1 MNHNFVARLFC
12 IAVTECCTSCSFL
25 SAFLC
30 QHLQAFI
37 GNRVSRMLARTFVD
51 LIVLFLVMPATSYI
65 FQHKWLPPDAWHP
78 ITLFVLLGVLRA
90 CAPYAASFQGS
101 RVGRVLTR
109 AFFNSSKH
117 RWRPIQHVDE
127 LNLLSDDCMEKDEI
141 SQTADLARLAKLV
154 AKALGKAQEIG
165 KDGMEGTREALKS
178 EGFLQ
183 IGAGSGGYAV
193 YECQRRVFSRETTA
207 EGESMT
213 ILLHV
218 TPYGPSILDVM
229 PRYIVLEFEDSV
241 DRRNNWS
248 EFISKKIVEGPPV
261 VEGYSY
267 NGAFFSP
274 HHFAEMKQ
282 MYDKQ
287 LLAYDSA
294 CKTMCKPR
302 TGRSPNPP
310 ADLLSL
316 KAFLAEGKLGRTR
329 RKNAREGRQ
338 LQAGVSKVAR
348 ELKTMMSLS
357 KGPDACRAPRGVIL
371 YFEGLDCAGKSS
383 TGGLVEQALQ
393 QAGYH
398 VEMRQ
403 YNRPPTAEQKLRPW
417 MDRFEV
423 PQTSS
428 VALAVVDGSGEEED
442 AAATMNQLQK
452 CVDHNHSALTW
463 DRGPAGDFVYNP
475 EYRAMGQ
482 DERREK
488 YREFLAFDR
497 WCFENR
503 ILFLKL
509 LFVTNRDS
517 IASTLGKRLAQKK
530 MARDLH
536 TWLKA
541 SRGGESD
548 YGGIGFE
555 GLDEIELHIDPTDFI
570 AFNAY
575 QTNLRIFTNFALNT
589 DNPEN
594 PWVVVNTTDR
604 YNARKQLLH
613 AFRVKLERFKSKKG
627 CCPSSGGVVQED
639 TPGISE
645 TEMLEKGF
653 RKPLPI
659 QLLVSLIGLLF
670 LVFFYG
676 EHTTFGQPFKDT
688 YIPGAAYFDEN
699 GNFNMTTEDEIID
712 NTKAAMKHGGV

>member
-1 MNHNFVARLFC
+1 
-12 IAVTECCTSCSFL
+12 
-25 SAFLC
+25 
-30 QHLQAFI
+30 
-37 GNRVSRMLARTFVD
+37 MLARSFVD
-51 LIVLFLVMPATSYI
+51 LFVLFLVMPAISFI

-78 ITLFVLLGVLRA
+78 ITVFVLLGIIRA

-101 RVGRVLTR
+101 RAGRVLTR
-109 AFFNSSKH
+109 AFFRSSKH

-127 LNLLSDDCMEKDEI
+127 LNLLSDDCCENDEV

-154 AKALGKAQEIG
+154 ATALGKGQQIG
-165 KDGMEGTREALKS
+165 VDGVAGAREALQS
-178 EGFLQ
+178 EGFHQ

-193 YECQRRVFSRETTA
+193 YECRRRVFSRETAA
-207 EGESMT
+207 EGELMT
-213 ILLHV
+213 ILLHI

-229 PRYIVLEFEDSV
+229 PRYVVLEFEDSV

-248 EFISKKIVEGPPV
+248 EFVSKQIVEGPPV
-261 VEGYSY
+261 VEGYCY

-274 HHFAEMKQ
+274 HHFAEMKA

-287 LLAYDSA
+287 LLAYNRA
-294 CKTMCKPR
+294 CQVMCKPR

-310 ADLLSL
+310 SNLLSL
-316 KAFLAEGKLGRTR
+316 KAFLAEGKPPKKR

-338 LQAGVSKVAR
+338 LRGGVSKVAR
-348 ELKTMMSLS
+348 ELKAMMSLS
-357 KGPDACRAPRGVIL
+357 KGHDACCAPRGVIL

-403 YNRPPTAEQKLRPW
+403 YNRPPTAEQKLQPW

-428 VALAVVDGSGEEED
+428 VALAVGNGSGDED
-442 AAATMNQLQK
+442 AAATMKHLEQ
-452 CVDHNHSALTW
+452 CVEHNHSALTW

-475 EYRAMGQ
+475 EFRAMDQ
-482 DERREK
+482 DQRRDK
-488 YREFLAFDR
+488 YREFMTFDH
-497 WCFENR
+497 WCFQNR

-536 TWLKA
+536 TWLKS

-548 YGGIGFE
+548 YGDVGFE

-570 AFNAY
+570 AFNNY
-575 QTNLRIFTNFALNT
+575 QTNLRIFANFALNT
-589 DNPEN
+589 DNQQN

-604 YNARKQLLH
+604 YSARKQLLR
-613 AFRVKLERFKSKKG
+613 AFRVKLERFKAQHA
-627 CCPSSGGVVQED
+627 CCPWQQQASQVAHED
-639 TPGISE
+639 TPGLSE
-645 TEMLEKGF
+645 HEMLEKGF

-676 EHTTFGQPFKDT
+676 EHTTFGHPFKDT
-688 YIPGAAYFDEN
+688 YIPGAAYFDKE
-699 GNFNMTTEDEIID
+699 GNFMMPMEDNSTTD
-712 NTKAAMKHGGV
+712 MYQVP